1 MLGASGCRPRRRG
14 RIVRDVSDLETDS
27 TGEAVTGEGRLQV
40 ARELGRSWWAFLV
53 LGIVWV
59 LFGMFVLSYRVGS
72 LLALAVLAGVVFIL
86 SGVAELGAASRATS
100 WRWLYVAS
108 GVLSVI
114 AGVIAFI
121 WPGITLFVLSVVLS
135 WFLVVMG
142 VIHVVGALAGPS
154 ATGGGPPCCSAPQNS
169 CSARGR
175 PATQGGYPGR
185 SLLVF
190 VNLVGIYALI
200 HGFTEIFG
208 AFTLRELARHPDRAS
223 AA

>member
-27 TGEAVTGEGRLQV
+27 TAEAVTGEGRLQV
-40 ARELGRSWWAFLV
+40 ARELGRSWRAVLV
-53 LGIVWV
+53 LGIVW
-59 LFGMFVLSYRVGS
+59 
-72 LLALAVLAGVVFIL
+72 VVFIL
-86 SGVAELGAASRATS
+86 SGVAELGAASRATR
-100 WRWLYVAS
+100 WRWLYVVS

-142 VIHVVGALAGPS
+142 VIHVVGALAGPKRDWWWTTLLLG
-154 ATGGGPPCCSAPQNS
+154 AAEFLLGAW
-169 CSARGR
+169 A
-175 PATQGGYPGR
+175 AGYPGR

>member
-1 MLGASGCRPRRRG
+1 
-14 RIVRDVSDLETDS
+14 VRDVTDLQAGS
-27 TGEAVTGEGRLQV
+27 TEAAAGHGGLQV
-40 ARELGRSWWAFLV
+40 AREVGRSWWVFLL
-53 LGIVWV
+53 LGILWV

-72 LLALAVLAGVVFIL
+72 LLALAVMAGVAFVF
-86 SGVAELGAASRATS
+86 SGVAELAAASSAPS
-100 WRWLYVAS
+100 WRWLYVVS
-108 GVLSVI
+108 GILSVI

-121 WPGITLFVLSVVLS
+121 WPGITLFALSVVLS

-142 VIHVVGALAGPS
+142 IFHVVGALAGPKRDWWWVTLLLGVAEFLLGAWAAS
-154 ATGGGPPCCSAPQNS
+154 
-169 CSARGR
+169 
-175 PATQGGYPGR
+175 YPGR

-208 AFTLRELARHPDRAS
+208 AFALRELAKQADRPPS

>member
-1 MLGASGCRPRRRG
+1 M
-14 RIVRDVSDLETDS
+14 RDVSDLHGS
-27 TGEAVTGEGRLQV
+27 TGEAATAEGRLRI
-40 ARELGRSWWAFLV
+40 ARELGRSWWAFLL
-53 LGIVWV
+53 LGILWV

-72 LLALAVLAGVVFIL
+72 LLALAVMAGVVFIL

-100 WRWLYVAS
+100 WRWLYVVS
-108 GVLSVI
+108 GLLSVA

-142 VIHVVGALAGPS
+142 IFHVVEALAGPKRDWWWVTLLLGI
-154 ATGGGPPCCSAPQNS
+154 AEFLLGAW
-169 CSARGR
+169 A
-175 PATQGGYPGR
+175 AGYPGR

-208 AFTLRELARHPDRAS
+208 AFALREAGKQLERA
-223 AA
+223 A

>member
-1 MLGASGCRPRRRG
+1 MRD
-14 RIVRDVSDLETDS
+14 VRDLPAGSTDAAAA
-27 TGEAVTGEGRLQV
+27 GQGRLQV
-40 ARELGRSWWAFLV
+40 ARELGQSWWVFLL

-59 LFGMFVLSYRVGS
+59 LFGLFVLSYRVGS
-72 LLALAVLAGVVFIL
+72 LLALAVMAGVVFIL
-86 SGVAELGAASRATS
+86 SGVAELAAASRAPT
-100 WRWLYVAS
+100 WRWLYALG

-142 VIHVVGALAGPS
+142 VFHVVGALAGPKRDWWWMTLLLGV
-154 ATGGGPPCCSAPQNS
+154 AEFLLGAW
-169 CSARGR
+169 A
-175 PATQGGYPGR
+175 AGYPGR

-190 VNLVGIYALI
+190 VNLVGFYALI

-208 AFTLRELARHPDRAS
+208 SFALRDAAKQAARPPSGA
-223 AA
+223 

>member
-100 WRWLYVAS
+100 WRWLYVVS

-114 AGVIAFI
+114 AGVIALN
-121 WPGITLFVLSVVLS
+121 WP
-135 WFLVVMG
+135 
-142 VIHVVGALAGPS
+142 
-154 ATGGGPPCCSAPQNS
+154 
-169 CSARGR
+169 
-175 PATQGGYPGR
+175 
-185 SLLVF
+185 F
-190 VNLVGIYALI
+190 VNLVGIFSLI
-200 HGFTEIFG
+200 PGFTEIFG

>member
-27 TGEAVTGEGRLQV
+27 TEEAVTGEGRLQV

-100 WRWLYVAS
+100 WRWLYVVS
-108 GVLSVI
+108 GVLSAI

-142 VIHVVGALAGPS
+142 VIHVVGALAGPKRDWWWTTLLLG
-154 ATGGGPPCCSAPQNS
+154 AAEFLLGAW
-169 CSARGR
+169 A
-175 PATQGGYPGR
+175 AGYPGR

>member
-1 MLGASGCRPRRRG
+1 MLAWSGCPPG
-14 RIVRDVSDLETDS
+14 GKEGIVRDVSDLESGSTQGAAATD
-27 TGEAVTGEGRLQV
+27 GRLQL
-40 ARELGRSWWAFLV
+40 ARELGRSWWAFLL

-72 LLALAVLAGVVFIL
+72 LLALAVMAGVVFIL
-86 SGVAELGAASRATS
+86 SGIAELAAASRAPS
-100 WRWLYVAS
+100 WRWLYMVS

-142 VIHVVGALAGPS
+142 VVHVVGALAGPKRDWWWMTLLLGI
-154 ATGGGPPCCSAPQNS
+154 AEFLLGAW
-169 CSARGR
+169 A
-175 PATQGGYPGR
+175 AGYPGR

-190 VNLVGIYALI
+190 VNLVGFYALI

-208 AFTLRELARHPDRAS
+208 AFTLREVARRADRA
-223 AA
+223 A

>member
-1 MLGASGCRPRRRG
+1 M
-14 RIVRDVSDLETDS
+14 VRDLSDRQAGS
-27 TGEAVTGEGRLQV
+27 TTATGQGRLQI
-40 ARELGRSWWAFLV
+40 AREIGRAWWVFLV
-53 LGIVWV
+53 LGILWV

-72 LLALAVLAGVVFIL
+72 LLALAIMAGVAFIL
-86 SGVAELGAASRATS
+86 SGVAELGAASHAPS
-100 WRWLYVAS
+100 WRWLYLLS

-142 VIHVVGALAGPS
+142 IVHVVGALAGPKRDWWWVTLLLGI
-154 ATGGGPPCCSAPQNS
+154 AEFLLGAW
-169 CSARGR
+169 A
-175 PATQGGYPGR
+175 AGYPGR

-208 AFTLRELARHPDRAS
+208 AFAVRELARHPERAS

>member
-1 MLGASGCRPRRRG
+1 M
-14 RIVRDVSDLETDS
+14 RDVSDLQTGSTDTAET
-27 TGEAVTGEGRLQV
+27 AQGRLQV
-40 ARELGRSWWAFLV
+40 ARDFGRSWWVFLL

-72 LLALAVLAGVVFIL
+72 LLALAVMAGVVFIL
-86 SGVAELGAASRATS
+86 SGVAELAAASRAPS
-100 WRWLYVAS
+100 WRWLYLLS
-108 GVLSVI
+108 GVLLVI
-114 AGVIAFI
+114 AGLIAFI

-142 VIHVVGALAGPS
+142 IVHVVGALAGPKRDWWWMTLLLGI
-154 ATGGGPPCCSAPQNS
+154 AEFLLGAW
-169 CSARGR
+169 A
-175 PATQGGYPGR
+175 AGYPGR

-190 VNLVGIYALI
+190 VNLVGFYALI

-208 AFTLRELARHPDRAS
+208 AFTLRELSRHPDRAS

>member
-1 MLGASGCRPRRRG
+1 MH
-14 RIVRDVSDLETDS
+14 DVSDLQAGS
-27 TGEAVTGEGRLQV
+27 TGEAVGGQGRLQM
-40 ARELGRSWWAFLV
+40 ARELGRSWWVLLL

-72 LLALAVLAGVVFIL
+72 LLALAIMAGVVFIL
-86 SGVAELGAASRATS
+86 SGVAELAAASRAPS
-100 WRWLYVAS
+100 WRWLYVVS
-108 GVLSVI
+108 GLLSVI

-142 VIHVVGALAGPS
+142 IFHVVGALAGPKREWWWMTLLLGI
-154 ATGGGPPCCSAPQNS
+154 AEFLLGAW
-169 CSARGR
+169 A
-175 PATQGGYPGR
+175 AGYPGR

-190 VNLVGIYALI
+190 VNLVGFYALI

-208 AFTLRELARHPDRAS
+208 AFTLRELSRHPDRAS

>member
-1 MLGASGCRPRRRG
+1 M
-14 RIVRDVSDLETDS
+14 RDVSDLQSGSTDGPA
-27 TGEAVTGEGRLQV
+27 TGHERLQV
-40 ARELGRSWWAFLV
+40 ARELGRSWWVFLL

-72 LLALAVLAGVVFIL
+72 LLALAILAGAVFIL
-86 SGVAELGAASRATS
+86 SGVAELGAASRAPS
-100 WRWLYVAS
+100 WRWLYLAS
-108 GVLSVI
+108 GALSVI

-142 VIHVVGALAGPS
+142 VVHVVGALAGPKRDWWWITLLLGIAEFLLGAWAAS
-154 ATGGGPPCCSAPQNS
+154 
-169 CSARGR
+169 
-175 PATQGGYPGR
+175 YPGR

-208 AFTLRELARHPDRAS
+208 SFTLRELSRQAERPPG

>member
-1 MLGASGCRPRRRG
+1 
-14 RIVRDVSDLETDS
+14 VRDVSDLQSGSTDGAA
-27 TGEAVTGEGRLQV
+27 TGQERLQV
-40 ARELGRSWWAFLV
+40 ARELGRSWWVFLL

-86 SGVAELGAASRATS
+86 SGVAEIGAASRAPS
-100 WRWLYVAS
+100 WRWLYLAS
-108 GVLSVI
+108 GALSVI

-142 VIHVVGALAGPS
+142 VIHVVGALAGPKRDWWWITLLLGIAEFLLGAWAAS
-154 ATGGGPPCCSAPQNS
+154 
-169 CSARGR
+169 
-175 PATQGGYPGR
+175 YPGR

-208 AFTLRELARHPDRAS
+208 SFTLRELGRQAERPPS